1 MAAQEKDL
9 WSSECVYTD
18 GRQGMERS
26 EEDAMSLLSYFQRS
40 GIGAYLIVFR
50 KDDSR
55 VHSCQ
60 RSAKQFMVV
69 AGFFMFLGRT
79 VISFRHGNCF
89 RGKTML
95 GNSPPPPPPPIP
107 IKIYAVWGC
116 SCLFLQLL
124 PREVKIAAFSFKI
137 LAQEIYTVEG

>member
-1 MAAQEKDL
+1 
-9 WSSECVYTD
+9 
-18 GRQGMERS
+18 MERS

-69 AGFFMFLGRT
+69 AGVFMFLGRT

-95 GNSPPPPPPPIP
+95 GNSPPPPPPPLP
-107 IKIYAVWGC
+107 SHPNQDLC
-116 SCLFLQLL
+116 SLRLFLFIFTAAAKRSKDCSVLL
-124 PREVKIAAFSFKI
+124 QNSGTGDLHCGRVSCHLCQKAGAENPVYSN
-137 LAQEIYTVEG
+137 